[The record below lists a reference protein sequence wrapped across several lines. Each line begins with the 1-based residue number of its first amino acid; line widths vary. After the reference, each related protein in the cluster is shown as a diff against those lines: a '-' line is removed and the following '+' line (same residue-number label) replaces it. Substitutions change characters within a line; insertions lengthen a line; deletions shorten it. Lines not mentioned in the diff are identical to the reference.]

1 MESIA
6 QLAWWCRYIGEDIQ
20 KTGVAIETRGF
31 SIITSGKKRETLS
44 GDASV
49 MFYDWLRPI
58 TQVWFM
64 HMCTERE
71 VFITPI

>member
-1 MESIA
+1 MF
-6 QLAWWCRYIGEDIQ
+6 RYIGEDIQ

-49 MFYDWLRPI
+49 MFYEDWLRPI
-58 TQVWFM
+58 TQFDGVLPNLY
-64 HMCTERE
+64 TEISPSKEKNFR
-71 VFITPI
+71 